1 MPPLAPHAGTF
12 SVSRRALLLAGLGAA
27 AAGCASAP
35 RSTPSV
41 APVPPPQPFTLVVT
55 LVAGTDVN
63 PDLRGRPSP
72 IAIRVLELRST
83 AGFEAADFFSLY
95 ERDQAVLGTEMLAR
109 EQFIMKP
116 GENQS
121 YTRQANV
128 DTRYLGVVAAYRD
141 LEHSIW
147 RAMASIAMPA
157 QAGRGARPGGPQQ
170 RVSINVDRA
179 AVRIEV
185 AAAS

>member
-1 MPPLAPHAGTF
+1 MPPLAPHAGAF
-12 SVSRRALLLAGLGAA
+12 SVSRRALLLLGLGAA

-35 RSTPSV
+35 RPAPSV
-41 APVPPPQPFTLVVT
+41 PPVPPAEPVTLVVT
-55 LVAGTDVN
+55 LVTGADVN

-72 IAIRVLELRST
+72 IAIRVFELRST

-116 GENQS
+116 GETQS
-121 YTRQANV
+121 YTRQGNV

-147 RAMASIAMPA
+147 RAMVPIAAPA
-157 QAGRGARPGGPQQ
+157 QAGRSARPAGRQQ
-170 RVSINVDRA
+170 QVRISVNRA
-179 AVRIEV
+179 AVQIEV